1 MDFAILETERL
12 LLRPWREEDLAPF
25 AALNADP
32 RVMRF
37 FPSTLARD
45 ESDAFAARIRAHFAE
60 WGYGLW
66 AVELPHIA
74 PFIGFVGL
82 QWTTFEAAFAPALEV
97 GFRLAADRWGCGYA
111 SEGGRAALRFAFE
124 QARLQE
130 IVSFTTHVNLPAQ
143 KTIEK
148 LGLVRDAAG
157 DFEHPR
163 LPPGHP
169 LRRHFLYRVRHE
181 ES

>member
-1 MDFAILETERL
+1 MDVPTLETERL
-12 LLRPWREEDLAPF
+12 LLRPWRDEDLAQF

-37 FPSTLARD
+37 FPSTVSRE
-45 ESDAFAARIRAHFAE
+45 ESDAFASRIRAHFAQ

-66 AVELPHIA
+66 AVEVPEIE

-82 QWTTFEAAFAPALEV
+82 QWATFEAAFTPALEV
-97 GFRLAADRWGCGYA
+97 GFRLAAEHWGCGYA

-124 QARLQE
+124 QARLPE
-130 IVSFTTHVNLPAQ
+130 IVSFTAHVNRPAQ

-148 LGLVRDAAG
+148 LGLVRDPGG

-163 LPPGHP
+163 LPTGHP
-169 LRRHFLYRVRHE
+169 LRRHFLYRVRNE
-181 ES
+181 EP